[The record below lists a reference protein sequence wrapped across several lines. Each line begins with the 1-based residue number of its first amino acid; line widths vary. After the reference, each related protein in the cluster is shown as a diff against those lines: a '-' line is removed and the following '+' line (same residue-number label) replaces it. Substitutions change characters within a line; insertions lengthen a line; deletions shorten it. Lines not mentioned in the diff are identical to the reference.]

1 MCLDLRKASEKHKL
15 LKLNDKTQRDLFLLL
30 LVFLSLVFFLMIGAD
45 GYVMFDDSFSY
56 INMEN
61 YVEGV
66 MPLYPIF
73 LRMNRILLGED
84 IYLYAVVAEQ
94 SVFACVCLLVF
105 MSVVRKQFRLGYPA
119 SLCVFVLSF
128 LPFTTDLPDAVT
140 TQEILTEGIAY
151 AAFYLFMAVLLKAAW
166 KKSIWDVFLLFLIT
180 LFLSATRSQL
190 QILFA
195 VCGVIFF
202 YIVLSVP
209 GSGRMMEGIKYK
221 LTIRIMIGVLGCLVI
236 SFTGIWCT
244 GRVSTLYQQY
254 RYVFMKYSYRIET
267 QEAETELLQ
276 GEGQTT
282 DIYAEG
288 TEYAEKA
295 GAGKVTDELE
305 RKTEEMDI
313 QKLEDQ
319 DNSDQLTDA
328 DCEEAADTG
337 RKMTALSGQYISLI
351 FSRGM
356 YEADYEDYRLFE
368 DEQLQELY
376 LYLYETADRNECL
389 YTYASPGLWMWKD
402 IVGGIGSVGVEC
414 FYAQN
419 DYYDDR
425 PEISQSNDYGAIRNT
440 NQLIIGITLIKAH
453 WGRLL
458 YHTLMMLPQAFI
470 CTVFFQIA
478 PIYLLCHIVTLFLY
492 LSALALMIWAYTD
505 KKVDR
510 SYAEFMSAVL
520 GTNLVMILII
530 SLVFFGQQRYLVY
543 NFGIFYV
550 IYFLLLV
557 QFWKIYGKNWL
568 MKWISRRKS

>member
-1 MCLDLRKASEKHKL
+1 MVRGPGQGAKMQ
-15 LKLNDKTQRDLFLLL
+15 LNNRARETLFFVSLAVIAMGAFLL
-30 LVFLSLVFFLMIGAD
+30 VGAD
-45 GYVMFDDSFSY
+45 GYVLFDDSASY

-66 MPLYPIF
+66 MPLYPLF
-73 LRMNRILLGED
+73 LRMNRVLFGED
-84 IYLYAVVAEQ
+84 IFLYAVIIEQ
-94 SVFACVCLLVF
+94 AVFAYVCLAVF
-105 MSVVRKQFRLGYPA
+105 MQLIRRKFGLNYLE
-119 SLCVFVLSF
+119 SYCVFILSL
-128 LPFTTDLPDAVT
+128 LPFTTDMPEAMT
-140 TQEILTEGIAY
+140 TQEIVTEGIAY
-151 AAFYLFMAVLLKAAW
+151 AAFYLFMAVLLKAVW
-166 KKSIWDVFLLFLIT
+166 RKSIWDVFLLFLIT

-202 YIVLSVP
+202 YIVLSAP
-209 GSGRMMEGIKYK
+209 ESRRKMKRIEHK
-221 LTIRIMIGVLGCLVI
+221 LVIRIMAGALGVLAI
-236 SFTGIWCT
+236 SVTGIWCT
-244 GRVSTLYQQY
+244 GRISVLYQQY
-254 RYVFMKYSYRIET
+254 RYVFMNITNKIEM
-267 QEAETELLQ
+267 QEVETEILQ
-276 GEGQTT
+276 GEGQAT
-282 DIYAEG
+282 DSYTEG
-288 TEYAEKA
+288 TEYEEKA
-295 GAGKVTDELE
+295 EIGKDTDEFLDQSTDTDW
-305 RKTEEMDI
+305 TEA
-313 QKLEDQ
+313 
-319 DNSDQLTDA
+319 SDT
-328 DCEEAADTG
+328 EKE
-337 RKMTALSGQYISLI
+337 MTALSGQYISLI

-376 LYLYETADRNECL
+376 LYLYETADRTGCL

-419 DYYDDR
+419 DYYKDR
-425 PEISQSNDYGAIRNT
+425 PEISQSNDYEAIRNT
-440 NQLIIGITLIKAH
+440 NQMTIGITLIKAH

-492 LSALALMIWAYTD
+492 LSALGLMIWAYAD

-510 SYAEFMSAVL
+510 AYAEFMSAVL

-543 NFGIFYV
+543 DFGIFYV
-550 IYFLLLV
+550 IYFLLLM